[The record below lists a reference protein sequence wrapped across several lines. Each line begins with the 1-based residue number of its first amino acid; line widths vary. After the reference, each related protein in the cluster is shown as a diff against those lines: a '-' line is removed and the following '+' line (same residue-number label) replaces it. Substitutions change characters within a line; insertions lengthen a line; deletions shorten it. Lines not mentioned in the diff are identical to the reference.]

1 LTLLARYIATMKS
14 SRALTW
20 LLAAALLVP
29 LCPAAQAAGFWPF
42 KSNKGKHAAVTMHG
56 AEQHQLKP
64 LGNQLRVVKPIGN
77 NRKPPKT
84 IVAKRP
90 P

>member
-1 LTLLARYIATMKS
+1 MKAMRTS
-14 SRALTW
+14 TGVL
-20 LLAAALLVP
+20 AALLVL

-42 KSNKGKHAAVTMHG
+42 KDSQSKAKQTGVTLHG
-56 AEQHQLKP
+56 AMQHQVKP
-64 LGNQLRVVKPIGN
+64 LGNQLRVVKPIGG

-84 IVAKRP
+84 ILAKRP